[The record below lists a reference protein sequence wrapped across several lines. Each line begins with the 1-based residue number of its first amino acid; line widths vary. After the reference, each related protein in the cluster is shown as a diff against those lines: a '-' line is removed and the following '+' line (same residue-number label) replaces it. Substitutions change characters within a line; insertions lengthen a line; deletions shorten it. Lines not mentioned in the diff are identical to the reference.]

1 MNLTLQLLGETKT
14 SNSSTEMSM
23 GVAGGGG
30 GRGAEREV
38 PIRLVESSGAGESNA

>member
-23 GVAGGGG
+23 GVGGGG
-30 GRGAEREV
+30 GAEREV
-38 PIRLVESSGAGESNA
+38 PIRLVQSSGAGESNA

>member
-23 GVAGGGG
+23 GVGGG
-30 GRGAEREV
+30 EREV
-38 PIRLVESSGAGESNA
+38 PIRLLQSSGAGESNA